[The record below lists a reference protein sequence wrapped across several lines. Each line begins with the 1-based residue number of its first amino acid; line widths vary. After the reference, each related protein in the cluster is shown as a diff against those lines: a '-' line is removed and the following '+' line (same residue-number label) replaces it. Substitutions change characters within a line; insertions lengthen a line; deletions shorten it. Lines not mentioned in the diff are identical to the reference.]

1 MVRQRSL
8 LQSDADGSDIPPP
21 GTSPFISELTPCGTG
36 TNPSEDGATTDLPS
50 TDCAPG
56 GSTVYYEY
64 NPDNTIEAP
73 PLDGGVPIPPG
84 TPVTN
89 VPRSSAR
96 NETILISS
104 IGIVVVVIILGL
116 VLWQYVAMRRRRA

>member
-8 LQSDADGSDIPPP
+8 LQSNADGSDIPPP

-36 TNPSEDGATTDLPS
+36 TNPSEDG

-64 NPDNTIEAP
+64 NPDHTIEAP

-104 IGIVVVVIILGL
+104 IGIAVVVIILGL